1 MKDTNRAKDSSAV
14 PPCEKTART
23 LGEGIERLDAVV
35 ARLRAPDGCPWDKV
49 QTLESLKP
57 CLMEECYELLEKM
70 ASNDLAGH
78 KEELGD
84 VLLQIVFQ
92 AGIRRDRGEF
102 SLLDAIN
109 AVCDKLVRRH
119 PHVFAGR
126 KVDGVGDVLANWESI
141 KKSEGVKGDGGAPKS
156 ALAGVPANLPSLLKA
171 QRVQAKAARGGYEP
185 LPKAE
190 SRRLVG
196 EALSRVDAAAAA
208 SDGTAE
214 AKDGVK
220 REFGRLVFALA
231 AYARF
236 LDIDAETALKNETD
250 AFAEKFLAV
259 EGRGGG
265 AGR

>member
-1 MKDTNRAKDSSAV
+1 MSGMAAEVDREAES
-14 PPCEKTART
+14 

-70 ASNDLAGH
+70 ASDDLAGH
-78 KEELGD
+78 REELGD

-141 KKSEGVKGDGGAPKS
+141 KKAEGVKGDGGGAPKS

-196 EALSRVDAAAAA
+196 EALARVDAVAAA

-214 AKDGVK
+214 AKDAVK
-220 REFGRLVFALA
+220 HAFGQLVFALA
-231 AYARF
+231 AFARH

-250 AFAEKFLAV
+250 AFAAKFLAV

-265 AGR
+265 AGQ